1 MCHVV
6 SAKTGVVIAKI
17 CVALRFERSVNR
29 RHVRITEV
37 RISDVLLYAH
47 VVVDLKLI
55 ETFFVL

>member
-1 MCHVV
+1 MCHVA
-6 SAKTGVVIAKI
+6 SAKTGVVIAKM

-29 RHVRITEV
+29 RRVRIPEV